1 MAGMVLFKQL
11 LEFRISVVVLYL
23 SAMVY
28 SVSLV
33 LTTIWIQPAGGWQIA
48 AGTNWVALGLAVK
61 VSVSVADSLVL
72 TMTGVSV
79 GNSIEVAMIGGNGL
93 GVGCSGAF
101 VSESESE
108 IPPMTNR
115 SEITAMMSP
124 PPI

>member
-1 MAGMVLFKQL
+1 MFKQL

-33 LTTIWIQPAGGWQIA
+33 LTTIWIQPAGGWQIVA
-48 AGTNWVALGLAVK
+48 ATNWVALGLAVN
-61 VSVSVADSLVL
+61 VSVADSLVL

-79 GNSIEVAMIGGNGL
+79 GNSIEVAMMGGKGL

-108 IPPMTNR
+108 IPPMTNS
-115 SEITAMMSP
+115 SEMTAMMRP